1 LEIGKPAAGVL
12 DNGKHRPGGTENDS
26 DGHLQAGI
34 RAGKKRREI
43 IMDARGIAH
52 YKQLLEDRLAE
63 LNGRLHQIE
72 SDLDAPAPQDDE
84 ERATEREGDEVLE
97 DLGNIGLA
105 EIKMIEAA
113 LDRIEAGTYGVCVEC
128 GEDISTERLDVLPHT
143 PRCRDCA

>member
-1 LEIGKPAAGVL
+1 
-12 DNGKHRPGGTENDS
+12 
-26 DGHLQAGI
+26 
-34 RAGKKRREI
+34 
-43 IMDARGIAH
+43 MDARGIAH